1 MLLRKPQNYEQMV
14 NRGRHGENLVPVF
27 PCDWPGRD
35 LLVLEYCTV
44 RCRIRCLR
52 LIFPLGFRQIGLSSL
67 SNRGASAPAANPD
80 STAEGPSS
88 GCEQGSECSDR
99 CS

>member
-35 LLVLEYCTV
+35 LLVLEYCQMPNTV
-44 RCRIRCLR
+44 
-52 LIFPLGFRQIGLSSL
+52 
-67 SNRGASAPAANPD
+67 PAAHFPPRFSPD
-80 STAEGPSS
+80 WFVVFV
-88 GCEQGSECSDR
+88 Q
-99 CS
+99 